1 MLILLIR
8 IFIFEL
14 WLISCAV
21 IIAHLTCECV
31 KNGGCKERGDYA
43 APREGDVIAIPQ
55 ALLASSIDAYGVCR
69 CEILAF
75 ATQSIQKKK
84 EFF

>member
-1 MLILLIR
+1 MAY
-8 IFIFEL
+8 FVCGDH
-14 WLISCAV
+14 CALDLRV
-21 IIAHLTCECV
+21 C

-55 ALLASSIDAYGVCR
+55 ALLASSIDTYGVCR

-84 EFF
+84 EFLILGEFAFTPP